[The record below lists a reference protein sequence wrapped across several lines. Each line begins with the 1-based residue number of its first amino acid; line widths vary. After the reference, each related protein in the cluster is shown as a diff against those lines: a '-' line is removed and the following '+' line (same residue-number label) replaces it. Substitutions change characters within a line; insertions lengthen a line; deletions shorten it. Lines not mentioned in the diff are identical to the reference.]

1 MMMETFV
8 QQLMA
13 GLSTGG
19 IYACLA
25 LALVMIYQ
33 ATHHVNFAQGEMAMF
48 STFIAWALIQA
59 GLPYW
64 VAFGATVVI
73 SFGMGAVL
81 EFAVIRPLHKAPELS
96 VVVVFIGLLMVF
108 HSLAGWIF
116 GTQIKE
122 FPSPF
127 PKDAWFGGSMMSPHQ
142 VGTIFVAMCIV
153 ALLFT
158 FFRFTTLGL
167 TMRAAAQNPGS
178 SRLLGIR
185 VGRMLM
191 LGWGLAGAIGAV
203 AGMMVAPVVFLDPGM
218 MTGVLIYAF
227 AGALIGGIDNPV
239 GAILGGF
246 LVGVLENLIG
256 TYIVGTELKL
266 SVALVLIIVVLV
278 VRPAGLL
285 GRHIVQRV

>member
-1 MMMETFV
+1 MESFI
-8 QQLMA
+8 QQLVT

-33 ATHHVNFAQGEMAMF
+33 ATHQVNFAQGEMAMF

-59 GLPYW
+59 GVPYW
-64 VAFGATVVI
+64 GAFFLTIVL
-73 SFGMGAVL
+73 SFAMGAAL
-81 EFAVIRPLHKAPELS
+81 EFVVIRPLHKAPELS
-96 VVVVFIGLLMVF
+96 VVVVFIGLLVIF
-108 HSLAGWIF
+108 HSLAGWLF
-116 GTQIKE
+116 GSQIKA

-127 PKDAWFGGSMMSPHQ
+127 PKDAWFGSALMSAHQ
-142 VGTIFVAMCIV
+142 VGTIFVALCIV
-153 ALLFT
+153 AALFT

-167 TMRAAAQNPGS
+167 AMRAAAQNPGS

-218 MTGVLIYAF
+218 MSGVLIYAF

-239 GAILGGF
+239 GAVIGGF

-256 TYIVGTELKL
+256 TYVVGTELKL
-266 SVALVLIIVVLV
+266 SVALVLIVVVLI

-285 GRHIVQRV
+285 GRRIVQRV

>member
-1 MMMETFV
+1 MESFV
-8 QQLMA
+8 QQLVT

-33 ATHHVNFAQGEMAMF
+33 ATHQVNFAQGEMAMF

-59 GLPYW
+59 GVPYW
-64 VAFGATVVI
+64 GAFFVTIVL
-73 SFGMGAVL
+73 SFAMGAAL
-81 EFAVIRPLHKAPELS
+81 EFVVIRPLHKAPELS
-96 VVVVFIGLLMVF
+96 VVVVFIGLLVIF
-108 HSLAGWIF
+108 HSLAGWLF
-116 GTQIKE
+116 GSQIKA

-127 PKDAWFGGSMMSPHQ
+127 PKDAWFGSALMSAHQ
-142 VGTIFVAMCIV
+142 VGTIFVALCIV
-153 ALLFT
+153 AALFT

-167 TMRAAAQNPGS
+167 AMRAAAQNPGS

-203 AGMMVAPVVFLDPGM
+203 AGMMIAPVVFLDPGM
-218 MTGVLIYAF
+218 MSGVLIYAF

-239 GAILGGF
+239 GAVIGGF

-256 TYIVGTELKL
+256 TYVVGTELKL
-266 SVALVLIIVVLV
+266 SVALVLIVVVLI

-285 GRHIVQRV
+285 GRRIVQRV

>member
-1 MMMETFV
+1 METFV

-108 HSLAGWIF
+108 HSLASWIF

-127 PKDAWFGGSMMSPHQ
+127 PKDAWFGGPMMSPHQ

-178 SRLLGIR
+178 SRLLGVR

>member
-1 MMMETFV
+1 MTMDMFL
-8 QQLMA
+8 QQTMT
-13 GLSTGG
+13 GLANGG

-48 STFIAWALIQA
+48 STFIAWTLIQA
-59 GLPYW
+59 GLGYW
-64 VAFGATVVI
+64 AAFALTVVL
-73 SFGMGAVL
+73 SFAAGALL
-81 EFAVIRPLHKAPELS
+81 EFTIVRPLHRAPELS
-96 VVVVFIGLLMVF
+96 VVAAFIALLVIF

-116 GTQIKE
+116 GTELRE

-127 PKDAWFGGSMMSPHQ
+127 PKGSWFAGTAMSPHQ
-142 VGTIFVAMCIV
+142 VGILFVALCIV
-153 ALLFT
+153 ALLFA
-158 FFRFTTLGL
+158 FFRYTTLGL

-178 SRLLGIR
+178 SRLLGVH

-191 LGWGLAGAIGAV
+191 LGWGQAGAIGAV

-239 GAILGGF
+239 GAIVGGF
-246 LVGVLENLIG
+246 LVGILETLLG
-256 TYIVGTELKL
+256 TYVVGNDLKL
-266 SVALVLIIVVLV
+266 SVALVLIVGVLI

-285 GRHIVQRV
+285 GRRVVQRV